1 MAYNQDLPIC
11 TTAPAEISENFRALK
26 EDKIVAA
33 ATATKLETARAING
47 VAFDGTADI
56 TITEVDGKTIATT
69 DQILNGF
76 SNVLVN
82 GTTIHAD
89 SQSDT
94 IELEA
99 GTNISLIADT
109 TNEKVTIAVTGQVA
123 SAAQAD
129 NATNADT
136 ATKLVTAH
144 TINGVAFDGSADIT
158 ITAEANGGNA
168 DTATKATSA
177 DSATTAES
185 CTGNSATATKL
196 ATARTIATT
205 GDVTGVATSF
215 DGSANISIPTT
226 LADSGVTAGSYT
238 SVTVDAKGRVT
249 AGTNPTSLAVSVTG
263 NAATAT
269 KLATARTISLAGDA
283 TGSTTFDGSGN
294 ASITVDVTS
303 ADSAVVCTGNAATAT
318 KLQTARTI
326 NGVSFNGSANIEITT
341 ANGGTIATTDQVT
354 EAAVRGKQ
362 LFTESGTFTVPN
374 GVDQVWV
381 SLCGGGGAGGL
392 GDTGGNDVYWYGGGG
407 GSGASI
413 LARELIVT
421 SGEAITVTVG
431 AGGKFTRGSYGDNGG
446 TTSFGTYLSCAGGGC
461 GKFSEGGASGGAG
474 GSGGQYGSASGGGRG
489 GVGLFGYGSGGDN
502 SSVGKSGMVL
512 VEW

>member
-1 MAYNQDLPIC
+1 MAYNEDLPAC
-11 TTAPAEISENFRALK
+11 TTVLTDGTNALAEVKENFRALK

-33 ATATKLETARAING
+33 ASATAAESCTGNASTATKLETAHAING

-56 TITEVDGKTIATT
+56 I
-69 DQILNGF
+69 
-76 SNVLVN
+76 
-82 GTTIHAD
+82 
-89 SQSDT
+89 
-94 IELEA
+94 
-99 GTNISLIADT
+99 
-109 TNEKVTIAVTGQVA
+109 
-123 SAAQAD
+123 
-129 NATNADT
+129 
-136 ATKLVTAH
+136 
-144 TINGVAFDGSADIT
+144 

-177 DSATTAES
+177 DSATMAES

-205 GDVTGVATSF
+205 GDVTGMATSF

-303 ADSAVVCTGNAATAT
+303 ADSAVACTGNAATAT

-326 NGVSFNGSANIEITT
+326 NGVSFDGSANIEITT

-354 EAAVRGKQ
+354 AAAAHGKQ
-362 LFTESGTFTVPN
+362 LFTSSGTFVVPT
-374 GVDQVWV
+374 GVTSVKV
-381 SLCGGGGAGGL
+381 TCVGGAGG
-392 GDTGGNDVYWYGGGG
+392 GGGG
-407 GSGASI
+407 VVYYTGGTGGTGATGY
-413 LARELIVT
+413 VDT
-421 SGEAITVTVG
+421 SVITVTPGQSIAITIG
-431 AGGKFTRGSYGDNGG
+431 AGGALGERGSASSNTGGTGGTGG
-446 TTSFGTYLSCAGGGC
+446 TTYFGSLLSAPGGP
-461 GKFSEGGASGGAG
+461 GGTG
-474 GSGGQYGSASGGGRG
+474 GSSDGGTNGFSYAYRRGIFYTNSIGGTG
-489 GVGLFGYGSGGDN
+489 GFFTTTTATAGTAGLCI
-502 SSVGKSGMVL
+502 